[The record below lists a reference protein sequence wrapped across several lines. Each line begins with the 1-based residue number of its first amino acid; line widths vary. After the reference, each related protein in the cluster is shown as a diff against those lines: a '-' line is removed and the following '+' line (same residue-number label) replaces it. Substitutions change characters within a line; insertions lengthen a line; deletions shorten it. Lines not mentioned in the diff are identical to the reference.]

1 MLGLIAPG
9 SQPKQGLNMDV
20 VKRFLLPL
28 NECEFTLN
36 SILDDLQPDPWNIP
50 SGERE

>member
-1 MLGLIAPG
+1 
-9 SQPKQGLNMDV
+9 MDV